1 MFQKYKKDI
10 IVLLNIAIVFL
21 GISLIANF
29 IVDVG
34 SLNLDLKR
42 LASYAIVAVIS
53 LGLLLSSRKFA
64 KEEKISGGFLTLILG
79 ILLTFGGELIG
90 EILGIVFI
98 VMSAYDKFDY
108 PKEAIECHNNEV
120 KRRLEEEL
128 WGSEI

>member
-10 IVLLNIAIVFL
+10 IVFLNIAIVFL

-64 KEEKISGGFLTLILG
+64 KEEKISGGFLTLISG

-98 VMSAYDKFDY
+98 VMSAAYLISFSKY
-108 PKEAIECHNNEV
+108 K
-120 KRRLEEEL
+120 
-128 WGSEI
+128 